1 VKLALCIPTLNA
13 LGTAPALIAALRR
26 QTRVPDEV
34 LVIDSESD
42 DGSLQLF
49 ESVGA
54 RVYSISRAEFNHGGT
69 RQLAVDMLVDA
80 EVVVFLT
87 QDAILADCHAIEKI
101 VDCFADPDVA
111 AAYGRQLPRHCAGP
125 VEAHARLFNYP
136 SRSRTNSLSDAEEI
150 GLKTVFISNSFS
162 AYRRNDLMAVG
173 GFPSHLILG
182 EDTYIA
188 AKLLLAE
195 RKIAYC
201 AEALVYHSHNYKIL
215 EEFRRYFD
223 TGVLHAR
230 EPWIRQRFGNAEG
243 DGLRYVK
250 SELVYLWARGR
261 SHIPSALFR
270 NAWKLIGFRLGLK
283 EALLP
288 QVMKRK
294 LSMFRSYWAN

>member
-1 VKLALCIPTLNA
+1 
-13 LGTAPALIAALRR
+13 
-26 QTRVPDEV
+26 
-34 LVIDSESD
+34 
-42 DGSLQLF
+42 
-49 ESVGA
+49 
-54 RVYSISRAEFNHGGT
+54 
-69 RQLAVDMLVDA
+69 
-80 EVVVFLT
+80 
-87 QDAILADCHAIEKI
+87 
-101 VDCFADPDVA
+101 
-111 AAYGRQLPRHCAGP
+111 
-125 VEAHARLFNYP
+125 
-136 SRSRTNSLSDAEEI
+136 
-150 GLKTVFISNSFS
+150 
-162 AYRRNDLMAVG
+162 MAVG

-250 SELVYLWARGR
+250 SELVYLWARRR
-261 SHIPSALFR
+261 SLIPSALFR
-270 NAWKLIGFRLGLK
+270 NAWKLIGFQLGLK